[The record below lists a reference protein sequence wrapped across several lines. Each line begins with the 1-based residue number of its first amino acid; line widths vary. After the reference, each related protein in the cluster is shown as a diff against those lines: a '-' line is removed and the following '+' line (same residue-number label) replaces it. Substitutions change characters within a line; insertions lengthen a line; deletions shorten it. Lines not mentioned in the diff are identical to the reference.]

1 MTSLFRLSICLLVLA
16 ALTSA
21 PLAIAQDADLNL
33 RRLPWDIFAETM
45 EVDGKTSTY
54 IYTGVQFSQGNISI
68 KADEGRATRRDQENS
83 AWQFAGNV
91 VIDVNSGHIEC
102 DNANLQFD
110 DNELKVAVVTGSP
123 ATFRVTRPGND
134 NSTTAKAGRLLYD
147 VVAGVIE
154 FSDQATITEGGNEI
168 SSNFLVYNILEQK
181 INADSQGEE
190 DGRVRITYTPADGEA
205 AETPQNEDE
214 TP

>member
-1 MTSLFRLSICLLVLA
+1 MTSLFRLLVSFSVLA
-16 ALTSA
+16 SLASATLALG
-21 PLAIAQDADLNL
+21 QDADLNL

-68 KADEGRATRRDQENS
+68 KADEGRASRRDQENS
-83 AWQFAGNV
+83 AWQFSGNV
-91 VIDVNSGHIEC
+91 VIDVNNGHIEC
-102 DNANLQFD
+102 EDANLQFD
-110 DNELKVAVVTGSP
+110 NNELKIAVVTGSP
-123 ATFRVTRPGND
+123 ATFRVTRPGNE
-134 NSTTAKAGRLLYD
+134 NSTTARAGRLLYD

-154 FSDQATITEGGNEI
+154 FSDQATITEGGNQI

-181 INADSQGEE
+181 INADSQGSE
-190 DGRVRITYTPADGEA
+190 DGRVRITYTPTDGEA
-205 AETPQNEDE
+205 VVTPQDEDE